1 MAPPFAL
8 VINRAV
14 VFGTHTRR
22 LGAPGHVIVRMLANV
37 ALDGIVRAVPDC
49 RRRLRRSNRRNMR
62 LLQEWAGARASEGHA
77 GRAPGVRYVF
87 MNCTAL
93 FLIMRP

>member
-1 MAPPFAL
+1 MAAPFAH
-8 VINRAV
+8 VINRAG

-22 LGAPGHVIVRMLANV
+22 LGAPGHFIVRMLANV

-62 LLQEWAGARASEGHA
+62 LLQEWLARERARATPAERQASGT
-77 GRAPGVRYVF
+77 Y
-87 MNCTAL
+87 L
-93 FLIMRP
+93 